1 MTPVGRAMER
11 GAKKSAQY
19 LLQTGKFSCKPN
31 LNVNSH
37 GFLNNTAK
45 FPCSQSLTVYYLIA
59 YNSERKDRFRGGIY
73 VQCRYWWQLSSS
85 PGCEQ
90 RRVGGKPGCSNSFSP
105 NLQRLTLTQKK
116 KIYKKATVFSL
127 QPTPHSIQKV
137 HDCQQF
143 PLKELSRGV
152 LGYFGHVRNYL

>member
-1 MTPVGRAMER
+1 MQVENGATLSPMDIEQMTPVGRAMER

-37 GFLNNTAK
+37 GFLDNTAK
-45 FPCSQSLTVYYLIA
+45 CPCSQSLTIYYLIA
-59 YNSERKDRFRGGIY
+59 YNSKRKGRFRGGIY

-90 RRVGGKPGCSNSFSP
+90 RRVGGKPGCLNSISP
-105 NLQRLTLTQKK
+105 NLQRLTLTQKN
-116 KIYKKATVFSL
+116 IYIRRL
-127 QPTPHSIQKV
+127 QS
-137 HDCQQF
+137 F
-143 PLKELSRGV
+143 PFNPLHIAFKRYMIANS
-152 LGYFGHVRNYL
+152 FP